1 MSTASRKA
9 AGGASTLLEERDDL
23 ATSVL
28 VGQIRSPAVDLLRA
42 SGMDLTEAL
51 QAVSQASEAD
61 PKE

>member
-1 MSTASRKA
+1 
-9 AGGASTLLEERDDL
+9 LLEERDDL

-42 SGMDLTEAL
+42 SGMDLMEAL

>member
-1 MSTASRKA
+1 V
-9 AGGASTLLEERDDL
+9 GGASTLLKEHDDL

-42 SGMDLTEAL
+42 SGMALTEAL